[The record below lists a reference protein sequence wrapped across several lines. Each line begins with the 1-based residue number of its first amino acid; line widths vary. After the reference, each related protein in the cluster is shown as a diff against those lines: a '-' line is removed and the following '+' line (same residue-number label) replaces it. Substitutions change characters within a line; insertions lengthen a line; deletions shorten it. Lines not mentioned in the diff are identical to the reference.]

1 MENEKD
7 FLAALEAAKAE
18 QPTEMPIEQEAEVEQ
33 TQEVVQEE
41 QPEEVPTEEVS
52 EEAPTEER
60 TEEGQEVVTQEE
72 EEDVLIFDDD
82 PEQVTT
88 EAPQPTAEVF
98 ESLKEFGIEVTSKE
112 QLAETIKQLKAKAE
126 QVDTIWASED
136 IKAANEIMKQG
147 GDWRD
152 YLQVATTDWDAIS
165 DEQLVRYDLELT
177 LGKEEAE
184 TALEEMTDWQK
195 KREAVKIRNE
205 QKSIQAEQKAQ
216 MQDKARKAQEN
227 FVNGIESAL
236 SELQVVSKVKVN
248 DADKANLKKLMTT
261 YDEKLRANEMQK
273 KYFLNEKGE
282 PDFKKMMQS
291 VAKLEMF
298 DKVVEVT
305 LKQAKNQGKREVIEK
320 VSNVNNPR
328 QNQTVQDVSV
338 RKPLTAY
345 EKAMAALQEG
355 KDPFK

>member
-1 MENEKD
+1 
-7 FLAALEAAKAE
+7 
-18 QPTEMPIEQEAEVEQ
+18 
-33 TQEVVQEE
+33 
-41 QPEEVPTEEVS
+41 
-52 EEAPTEER
+52 
-60 TEEGQEVVTQEE
+60 
-72 EEDVLIFDDD
+72 
-82 PEQVTT
+82 
-88 EAPQPTAEVF
+88 
-98 ESLKEFGIEVTSKE
+98 
-112 QLAETIKQLKAKAE
+112 
-126 QVDTIWASED
+126 
-136 IKAANEIMKQG
+136 
-147 GDWRD
+147 
-152 YLQVATTDWDAIS
+152 
-165 DEQLVRYDLELT
+165 

>member
-41 QPEEVPTEEVS
+41 QPEEVQP
-52 EEAPTEER
+52 EEAQAEER
-60 TEEGQEVVTQEE
+60 TQEGEEVVTQEE
-72 EEDVLIFDDD
+72 EEDVLVFDDE

-88 EAPQPTAEVF
+88 AAPQPTAEVF
-98 ESLKEFGIEVTSKE
+98 ESLKQFGIEVTSKE
-112 QLAETIKQLKAKAE
+112 QLAETIKQLKTKAD
-126 QVDTIWASED
+126 QVDTIWASEE
-136 IKAANEIMKQG
+136 IKVANEIMKQG
-147 GDWRD
+147 GNWQD
-152 YLQVATTDWDAIS
+152 YLQVATTDWDAIN
-165 DEQLVRYDLELT
+165 DEQLLMYDLELA
-177 LGKEEAE
+177 LGKDEAQS
-184 TALEEMTDWQK
+184 ALEEMPEWQK
-195 KREAVKIRNE
+195 KREAAKIRNE

-216 MQDKARKAQEN
+216 MQDKARKAKES
-227 FVNGIESAL
+227 FINGIESAL

-338 RKPLTAY
+338 RKPLTPY
-345 EKAMAALQEG
+345 EKAIASLQEG